1 MKKTLNSN
9 FEMRTNKSGSSTSAP
24 RGSRGAFTL
33 IELLG
38 VMAIIGILSAV
49 LLPPMISKIEEGN
62 TTKEDANLDEI
73 ARALVAGIKATGTIP
88 NPNRTPYN
96 TQNGGGWGDIAYQ
109 YTTLTDDS
117 PDPGTLHYVF
127 AERTQDDS
135 EPSARRVYLD
145 NQFMAYLDAA
155 TAANA
160 AVAGGVNG
168 VFQTPA
174 TGWPEQAG
182 GVNLANIPLRMYIVS
197 SSKKDLSLSCQANQS
212 GTGMVP
218 SPQPTPGYGA
228 GLIVD
233 LQNWVKK
240 ADGPTDPSPG
250 AIRVPDSIAQ
260 WGVAYA
266 GGGNYHTRGE
276 FLHVKTVD
284 LRPFFCQ
291 VTLID
296 TAAPEN
302 FAGFNIAVAGG
313 GYAPT
318 AVIAVNIG
326 NNVITFASSGAGIL
340 PAAQIASSSQIAG
353 YNARHVAIP
362 NTVILPGAA
371 EYAEPASPNAPTYDL
386 IAAVGPGAGDFL
398 PSPDPAPPAGLAAD
412 HNQTQTFYVLKG
424 QAINL
429 FNGAGVLDKSVVIQA
444 DVKYKYYNNT
454 WTRVD

>member
-88 NPNRTPYN
+88 NPNRTPFN
-96 TQNGGGWGDIAYQ
+96 GTSGGGWGDIATN

-117 PDPGTLHYVF
+117 IAPGTLHYVYP
-127 AERTQDDS
+127 EQDQYL
-135 EPSARRVYLD
+135 SARRVYLND
-145 NQFMAYLDAA
+145 QFMAYLVAA
-155 TAANA
+155 TG
-160 AVAGGVNG
+160 VGVNG

-174 TGWPEQAG
+174 AGWPTNAG
-182 GVNLANIPLRMYIVS
+182 GVNLANIPTRMYIVS

-218 SPQPTPGYGA
+218 SPQPSPGYGS
-228 GLIVD
+228 GLISD

-250 AIRVPDSIAQ
+250 AIKVPDSIAAN
-260 WGVAYA
+260 WGSAYV

-276 FLHVKTVD
+276 FLHVKVVD
-284 LRPFFCQ
+284 LRPLFCRVELEDLRSPATATILNIGTNYPTSSTINTNN
-291 VTLID
+291 VTLQVYASSLGNL
-296 TAAPEN
+296 TS
-302 FAGFNIAVAGG
+302 VAI
-313 GYAPT
+313 
-318 AVIAVNIG
+318 V
-326 NNVITFASSGAGIL
+326 SGAGKNLWTNTSGPNSWTNNSITVGGSGTNGTVSL
-340 PAAQIASSSQIAG
+340 SFPSAPNYAVGTNSLSMLSSQ
-353 YNARHVAIP
+353 
-362 NTVILPGAA
+362 
-371 EYAEPASPNAPTYDL
+371 DL
-386 IAAVGPGAGDFL
+386 A
-398 PSPDPAPPAGLAAD
+398 
-412 HNQTQTFYVLKG
+412 FYLLKG
-424 QAINL
+424 SSLNLSTNMVIINQDSK
-429 FNGAGVLDKSVVIQA
+429 FQYSNG
-444 DVKYKYYNNT
+444 T
-454 WTRVD
+454 WRQLY